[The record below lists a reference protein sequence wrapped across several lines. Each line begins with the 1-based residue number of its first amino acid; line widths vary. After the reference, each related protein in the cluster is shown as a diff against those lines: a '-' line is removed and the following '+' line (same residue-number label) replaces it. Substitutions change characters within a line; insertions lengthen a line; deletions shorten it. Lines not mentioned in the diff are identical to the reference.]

1 MKSGEWMLVLGV
13 ALVATACAKKEEPVH
28 EDVRPVRS
36 TVVAATS
43 GSVGA
48 SYSGQVRARYE
59 TKLGFQTS
67 GRVVARLVEV
77 GSPVKRGQVLMR
89 LDPAQ
94 ETLRVVS
101 AVADVDAA
109 RSRVAEL
116 RTDLQRT
123 EQLLSKQFAS
133 QAELDKQA
141 QALAE
146 AESQLKSA
154 LARQQINVNQRGYTE
169 VVADRD
175 GVVTVLGAEVGQ
187 VVSPGQAVVTVAA
200 KGEREVV
207 VSVPESRVVE
217 LQQARQL
224 QVSVWA
230 QPHKRY
236 EGTLRELAPD
246 TDSVTRTYSARIAVK
261 DADAALMLG
270 MTASV
275 FTPDVGGS
283 SAIRLPLTA
292 VLNKD
297 GRSLVWVVDGASSR
311 VTPKPVE
318 LGGAQNDSVIV
329 ASGLAGGETVVTAG
343 VHMLHDGQKV
353 ALLGTSAAVPTI
365 VPTTAPAVS
374 PAAAPANARVAQ
386 GSK

>member
-1 MKSGEWMLVLGV
+1 MKPSEWMLVVGV
-13 ALVATACAKKEEPVH
+13 ALSAAACAKKEAPVH

-36 TVVAATS
+36 TVVAATQ

-59 TKLGFQTS
+59 SKLGFQTS
-67 GRVVARLVEV
+67 GRVVARLVDV
-77 GSPVKRGQVLMR
+77 GSKVRRGQVLMR

-94 ETLRVVS
+94 ETLHVVA

-116 RTDLQRT
+116 RVELQRT
-123 EQLLSKQFAS
+123 EQLLARQFAS
-133 QAELDKQA
+133 QTEVDHQR
-141 QALAE
+141 QSLAE
-146 AESQLKSA
+146 AESQLTSA
-154 LARQQINVNQRGYTE
+154 QARQQIKVNQRGYTE

-175 GVVTVLGAEVGQ
+175 GVVTALGAEVGQ

-200 KGEREVV
+200 QDEREVV

-217 LQQARQL
+217 LQQAKQL

-311 VTPKPVE
+311 VAPKPVE
-318 LGGAQNDSVIV
+318 LSGAQNDSVIV
-329 ASGLAGGETVVTAG
+329 SSGLAGGETVVTAG
-343 VHMLHDGQKV
+343 VHMLHEGQKV
-353 ALLGTSAAVPTI
+353 ALLGASVAVPTT
-365 VPTTAPAVS
+365 VPTTAPALS